1 MSQGDGLPTITSVY
15 QPIVD
20 LDTGVTVAYEA
31 LVRGVPGSAL
41 HTPAELFAWAH
52 RHGRLADLDWAC
64 QLSAVGGAIGSGQ
77 PAGAGLFVNVEPTM
91 TDLRTPALL
100 DRLDEL
106 AKASGARLVV
116 EVTERRLADDV
127 GGLLRFIDEVRA
139 RDWSVA
145 IDDVGAV
152 PASLALMPMLA
163 PEVIKLDLALI
174 QARTTVDTARIV
186 NAVMAQAER
195 TGAVVLAEGIETRA
209 HEELARSM
217 GAQLGQ
223 GWRFGRPA
231 ALPTVPVSRPLRLG
245 SGVQTAPVHP
255 VSPWDLVAEHPGV
268 RRARKPLLLAMSQHL
283 ERQVL
288 AGDDA
293 TLLLGALQLNGHF
306 YPGTA
311 RRYEALAAT
320 AFMVAV
326 FGDGVAPAPA
336 PGVRGQAL
344 LHGDPLLEEWTVVVI
359 TPHFA
364 GALIAKDLHD
374 AGEQSERRFDYLVT
388 FDRDVVLAAAS
399 SLVRRMQPHQPA
411 QLMAAAADLS
421 GALA

>member
-1 MSQGDGLPTITSVY
+1 MSVADGLPAITSVY

-31 LVRGVPGSAL
+31 LVRGAPGSAL

-52 RHGRLADLDWAC
+52 LHGRLADFDWAC
-64 QLSAVGGAIGSGQ
+64 RLSAVGGVITGL

-91 TDLRTPALL
+91 TDLRSPALL
-100 DRLDEL
+100 DRMAAL
-106 AKASGARLVV
+106 AQESGARLVV

-139 RDWSVA
+139 RGWAVA

-152 PASLALMPMLA
+152 PASLALMPLLA

-195 TGAVVLAEGIETRA
+195 TGAVVLAEGIETPA

-231 ALPTVPVSRPLRLG
+231 ALPEVPVARPLRLTPA
-245 SGVQTAPVHP
+245 SMSEREHP
-255 VSPWDLVAEHPGV
+255 VSPWDLVSGQPAV

-283 ERQVL
+283 ERQVF

-293 TLLLGALQLNGHF
+293 TLLLGALQLSRYF
-306 YPGTA
+306 YPHTA
-311 RRYEALAAT
+311 RRYESLAAT
-320 AFMVAV
+320 AFLVAV
-326 FGDGVAPAPA
+326 FGDGVSPVPAR
-336 PGVRGQAL
+336 GVRGQAL
-344 LHGDPLLEEWTVVVI
+344 LQGDPLLEEWTVVVI

-364 GALIAKDLHD
+364 GALIANDVHDL
-374 AGEQSERRFDYLVT
+374 GEQAERRFDYVVT
-388 FDRDVVLAAAS
+388 FDRDIVLAAAS
-399 SLVRRMQPHQPA
+399 SLVRRMQPWEQPR
-411 QLMAAAADLS
+411 LS
-421 GALA
+421 GAAQPVTALR

>member
-1 MSQGDGLPTITSVY
+1 MSVADGLPAITSVY

-31 LVRGVPGSAL
+31 LVRGAPGSAL

-52 RHGRLADLDWAC
+52 LHGRLADFDWAC
-64 QLSAVGGAIGSGQ
+64 RLSAVGGVITGL

-91 TDLRTPALL
+91 TDLRSPALL
-100 DRLDEL
+100 DRMAAL
-106 AKASGARLVV
+106 AQESGARLVV

-139 RDWSVA
+139 RGWAVA

-152 PASLALMPMLA
+152 PASLALMPLLA

-195 TGAVVLAEGIETRA
+195 TGAVVLAEGIETPA

-231 ALPTVPVSRPLRLG
+231 ALPEVPVARPLRLE
-245 SGVQTAPVHP
+245 SPSAERRHP
-255 VSPWDLVAEHPGV
+255 VSPWDLVSGQPAV

-283 ERQVL
+283 ERQVF

-293 TLLLGALQLNGHF
+293 TLLLGALQMSRYF
-306 YPGTA
+306 YPTTA
-311 RRYEALAAT
+311 RRYESLAAT
-320 AFMVAV
+320 AFLVAV
-326 FGDGVAPAPA
+326 FGDGVSPVPVR
-336 PGVRGQAL
+336 GVRGQAL
-344 LHGDPLLEEWTVVVI
+344 LQGDPLLEEWTVVVI

-364 GALIAKDLHD
+364 GALIAKDVHD
-374 AGEQSERRFDYLVT
+374 LGEQAERRFDYVVT
-388 FDRDVVLAAAS
+388 FDRDIVLAAAS
-399 SLVRRMQPHQPA
+399 SLVRRMQPWEQPRLIGAA
-411 QLMAAAADLS
+411 QPVT
-421 GALA
+421 ALR